1 MTRQQARAN
10 LIAIGIAE
18 PTEEQIT
25 SYLDQV
31 GGETKR
37 ERDRADRYKADAEK
51 TADLQKQLDDINDA
65 NLDEVQKAN
74 KATEE
79 AQKQIAALTKQLTTM
94 QTMQS
99 LAERGIIG
107 DDAKNLLNEDGTLN
121 FETLGKIISDRETAA
136 AAAKEKEL
144 LKGTPNPSGSGNGA
158 EPEKSLAETLAEKV
172 MPKNVTN
179 NDIVNHY
186 IQHH

>member
-10 LIAIGIAE
+10 LVAIGIAD

-25 SYLDQV
+25 NYLDQV

-37 ERDRADRYKADAEK
+37 ERDRADRYKADADR
-51 TADLQKQLDDINDA
+51 TADLQKQLDDLNSA
-65 NLDEVQKAN
+65 NLSEVEKAN
-74 KATEE
+74 KDREDAL
-79 AQKQIAALTKQLTTM
+79 KQIAALNKQLTTM

-99 LAERGIIG
+99 LAERGIVG
-107 DDAKNLLNEDGTLN
+107 DDAKTLINEDGTLN

-144 LKGTPNPSGSGNGA
+144 LKGTPNPHGGSGSA
-158 EPEKSLAETLAEKV
+158 PEKSLAETLVDKV
-172 MPKNVTN
+172 MPKSVTN
-179 NDIVNHY
+179 NDIVNQY
-186 IQHH
+186 LHH

>member
-10 LIAIGIAE
+10 LVAIGIAE

-25 SYLDQV
+25 NYLDQV

-37 ERDRADRYKADAEK
+37 ERDRADRYKADADR
-51 TADLQKQLDDINDA
+51 TADLQKQLDDLNSA
-65 NLDEVQKAN
+65 NLSEVEKAN
-74 KATEE
+74 KDREDAL
-79 AQKQIAALTKQLTTM
+79 KQIAALNKQLTTM

-99 LAERGIIG
+99 LAERGIVG
-107 DDAKNLLNEDGTLN
+107 DDAKTLINEDGTLN

-144 LKGTPNPSGSGNGA
+144 LKGTPNPHGGSGA
-158 EPEKSLAETLAEKV
+158 APEKSLAETLVDKV
-172 MPKNVTN
+172 MPKSVTN
-179 NDIVNHY
+179 NDIVNQY
-186 IQHH
+186 LHH